1 MSKKK
6 DKRIAHAEMVWER
19 DQVQAATA
27 MQQIDKAQAV
37 IEFNKGEL
45 TEEQLT
51 EVYAAIETRREEVKA
66 FLLTARDKYVT
77 KMDEYNLEV
86 VIADRHGLDLSEAR
100 SMALEEVVESRMA
113 SGNFVTVDI
122 KDL

>member
-19 DQVQAATA
+19 EQVQAATA
-27 MQQIDKAQAV
+27 MQQIDKSQAI

-66 FLLTARDKYVT
+66 FLLAARDKYAT
-77 KMDEYNLEV
+77 KLDEYNLEAV
-86 VIADRHGLDLSEAR
+86 VAERTGLDLSEAR
-100 SMALEEVVESRMA
+100 STTLEL
-113 SGNFVTVDI
+113 N
-122 KDL
+122 

>member
-19 DQVQAATA
+19 EQVQAATA

-51 EVYAAIETRREEVKA
+51 EVYAAIEARREEVKA
-66 FLLTARDKYVT
+66 FLLSARDKYVA

-86 VIADRHGLDLSEAR
+86 VIADRSGLDLSEAR
-100 SMALEEVVESRMA
+100 PTTLELS
-113 SGNFVTVDI
+113 
-122 KDL
+122 